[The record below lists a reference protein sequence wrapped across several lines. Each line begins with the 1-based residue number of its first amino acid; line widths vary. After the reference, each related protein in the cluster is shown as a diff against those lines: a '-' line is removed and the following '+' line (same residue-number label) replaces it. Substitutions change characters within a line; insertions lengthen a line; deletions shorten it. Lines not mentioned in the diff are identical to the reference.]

1 MDASASSSHVSA
13 AVQSDRPTPRNDP
26 WAISHASLLAISNK
40 EKKEAAKQRS
50 PAKATAKAK
59 KPHDR
64 KHRRGI
70 KYKNDSFPMKL
81 HRLLLLL
88 ESTQQTHIA
97 RFSDDGRRFLIHDRT
112 KLEKDVLPQFFRH
125 GNFKSFKR
133 LLYMYGFERTSG
145 GQAGN
150 VEETYWHADFHRDA
164 PDKCQGMLRK
174 NSTAEQMRKERNH

>member
-1 MDASASSSHVSA
+1 MAS
-13 AVQSDRPTPRNDP
+13 TNNDP
-26 WAISHASLLAISNK
+26 RAIPHASLLAM
-40 EKKEAAKQRS
+40 EKKEEAKHRSPTKAAKKV
-50 PAKATAKAK
+50 AAKAK

-81 HRLLLLL
+81 HRLLLQL

-97 RFSDDGRRFLIHDRT
+97 RFSADGKRFLIHDRT

-145 GQAGN
+145 GQG
-150 VEETYWHADFHRDA
+150 VEETYWHADFNRDA
-164 PDKCQGMLRK
+164 PDKCQDMLRK
-174 NSTAEQMRKERNH
+174 NSTAEQMRQQQERSQEEKSDSEDASERS